1 MILKLGSK
9 GEDVKTLQRLLERT
23 VGGVGE
29 IDGVFGPKT
38 DAAVRAFQSL
48 KGLEV
53 DGIVGN
59 KTMAAFDAS
68 DITATVVKTNSKC
81 VDESVIYEPLKY
93 CITRT
98 PNRAIKYLAIHYT
111 AGASSA
117 PGRAKTMKNGW
128 EKSKRAS
135 ADFGVDDTMMVQFNP
150 DLRNYKCWSVG
161 DRKNPYSG
169 GGQLYGKATNANTIS
184 IEICSNL
191 KKGFD
196 ASKVNHEGW
205 YFTEATLNNAIKLT
219 KILMKKFNI
228 PIERVV
234 RHYDVSGKICPGVK
248 HWNLAPLYDANG
260 KKTGKNND
268 ESAWAAFK
276 ERLK

>member
-111 AGASSA
+111 AGGSSA
-117 PGRAKTMKNGW
+117 PGRAKSMKAGW
-128 EKSKRAS
+128 EKRKRAS
-135 ADFGVDDTMMVQFNP
+135 ADFGVDDATMVQFNP

-191 KKGFD
+191 KPDFD

-205 YFTEATLNNAIKLT
+205 YFTEASLNNAVKLA

-228 PIERVV
+228 PLERVV
-234 RHYDVSGKICPGVK
+234 RHYDISGKVCPGVIG
-248 HWNLAPLYDANG
+248 WNNAS
-260 KKTGKNND
+260 KNN
-268 ESAWAAFK
+268 SKQWLAFK